1 MSRIDQAWRQ
11 AADPLIHDP
20 EIASRGEDPSEALL
34 HQYPGEAGPSRTPAA
49 PSRPP
54 AEPPAPLPFRTVA
67 APRTAE
73 RGQFAPLHT
82 AYERKLVVSGKASPL
97 AVVQYRQLAAALQ
110 DLQAERGLKT
120 LMVTSALPNDGRT
133 LTAANIALT
142 LSEAGARRVLLI
154 DADVR
159 RPSLHTL
166 FRLPNACGLSDVLL
180 SEHDDLALLQVSAN
194 LSVLPSGR
202 PDLNTIAAL
211 TSDRME
217 DLLEH
222 LSGEFDWILL
232 DAAPVWFMPDAQ
244 LLARMTGAVLFVIGA
259 GSTPYPLV
267 EKAIAAVGAD
277 SVVGTVL
284 NRVVDENIP
293 AAGYATD

>member
-11 AADPLIHDP
+11 VSDPLIHDP
-20 EIASRGEDPSEALL
+20 EIAARGEEPSEAVL
-34 HQYPGEAGPSRTPAA
+34 HQYPGEGGPSRPQ
-49 PSRPP
+49 
-54 AEPPAPLPFRTVA
+54 AEPPDPLPFRIVA

-82 AYERKLVVSGKASPL
+82 AFERKLVVSGKASPL

-110 DLQAERGLKT
+110 ELQAERGLKT

-142 LSEAGARRVLLI
+142 LSETGARRVLLI

-194 LSVLPSGR
+194 LSVLPAGR

-267 EKAIAAVGAD
+267 AKAIAAVGPE

-293 AAGYATD
+293 AAGYATDETR

>member
-20 EIASRGEDPSEALL
+20 EIAARGEEPSEAVL
-34 HQYPGEAGPSRTPAA
+34 HQYPGEGGPSRPSAV
-49 PSRPP
+49 PSRPA
-54 AEPPAPLPFRTVA
+54 AEAPERSPFRTVA

-73 RGQFAPLHT
+73 RGQFASLHT
-82 AYERKLVVSGKASPL
+82 ALERKLVASGKAAPL
-97 AVVQYRQLAAALQ
+97 AVGQYRQLAAALQ
-110 DLQAERGLKT
+110 ELQVQRGLKA

-142 LSEAGARRVLLI
+142 LSEAAARRVLLI

-180 SEHDDLALLQVSAN
+180 SEHDDLALLQVSPN
-194 LSVLPSGR
+194 LSVLPAGR

-267 EKAIAAVGAD
+267 EKAIATVGAE